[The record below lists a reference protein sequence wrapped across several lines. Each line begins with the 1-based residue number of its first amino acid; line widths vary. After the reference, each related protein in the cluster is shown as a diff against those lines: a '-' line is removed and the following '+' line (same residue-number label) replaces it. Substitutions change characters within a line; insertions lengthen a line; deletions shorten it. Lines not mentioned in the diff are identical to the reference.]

1 MPHMAHPEYFV
12 AFEDHLDFTL
22 EAFAAHLR
30 SMPKKVVGTVQLSEL
45 CAMADHPNGLYL
57 FFDDQDVLWYVGK
70 STSRSF
76 IERVPSHFDQRKDAW
91 FNTLPTRIM
100 AVCSIAEYT
109 DAHALGLSLRLVL
122 VGMKSKQTAI
132 RLESVLRSYLQP
144 HLNAGKVRGHTGHEA
159 LSTYVA

>member
-1 MPHMAHPEYFV
+1 MTYPDYFIAV
-12 AFEDHLDFTL
+12 EDHMSMTLDTFS
-22 EAFAAHLR
+22 AYLR

-57 FFDDQDVLWYVGK
+57 FFDDDDVLWYVGK

-100 AVCSIAEYT
+100 AVCSIVEYT

-122 VGMKSKQTAI
+122 VGMKSKQATI

-144 HLNAGKVRGHTGHEA
+144 HLNAGKSRGHTGKEV

>member
-1 MPHMAHPEYFV
+1 MAHPEYFV
-12 AFEDHLDFTL
+12 AFEDHLGSTL

-45 CAMADHPNGLYL
+45 CSMADHPNGLY
-57 FFDDQDVLWYVGK
+57 FYFDDQDVLWYVGK

-91 FNTLPTRIM
+91 FNTLPKRIM
-100 AVCSIAEYT
+100 VVCSIAEYT

-122 VGMKSKQTAI
+122 VGVRSKQTAI

-144 HLNAGKVRGHTGHEA
+144 HLNAGKARGHTGQEA
-159 LSTYVA
+159 LSTYVT